1 MDITVL
7 DDIGFEP
14 DVKGLLQKLHVKPG
28 HPMAAEVERLLAEAR
43 ELARPKAMVKL
54 AAVEEKGEDWVVIEG
69 VRLES
74 RVLRVNLDQAHRVFA
89 YVATC
94 GMEMQR
100 WGEGL
105 SDMLHSYW
113 ADEIKALALSAAVRT
128 LTAHLVECYRPGR
141 TATMAPGSLTDWPI
155 QQQKPLFQ
163 ILGDPTTA
171 VGVELTD
178 SYLMIPNKSVSGL
191 RFPTE
196 EPFESCLLCP
206 RDACPGRRAPYDPD
220 LYDRKYRQ
228 PEPSGKK
235 A

>member
-1 MDITVL
+1 MEITVL
-7 DDIGFEP
+7 DDISFDP
-14 DVKGLLQKLHVKPG
+14 DFKGLLQKLHVKPG
-28 HPMAAEVERLLAEAR
+28 HPMAADAERLLNEAC
-43 ELARPKAMVKL
+43 EVARPKAMVGL

-100 WGEGL
+100 WGDGL

-113 ADEIKALALSAAVRT
+113 ADEIKAMALSAAVRT
-128 LTAHLVECYRPGR
+128 LTAHLVACYRPGR

-163 ILGDPTTA
+163 ILGNPTTA

-220 LYDRKYRQ
+220 LYERKYRQ
-228 PEPSGKK
+228 PEPDGEK

>member
-1 MDITVL
+1 METYILDEITF
-7 DDIGFEP
+7 DP
-14 DVKGLLQKLHVKPG
+14 NPKGLLNHLHVKPG
-28 HPMAAEVERLLAEAR
+28 HPTAADAERLLEEAR
-43 ELARPKAMVKL
+43 EVARPKAMYGV
-54 AAVEEKGEDWVVIEG
+54 AYIEEKGEDWVVIEG
-69 VRLES
+69 VKLES

-105 SDMLHSYW
+105 TDMLYRYW
-113 ADEIKALALSAAVRT
+113 ADEIKAMALGSAVQA
-128 LTAHLVECYRPGR
+128 LNAHLIECYRPGR

-155 QQQKPLFQ
+155 QQQRPLFK
-163 ILGDPTTA
+163 ILDDPTA
-171 VGVELTD
+171 AIGVELTD
-178 SYLMIPNKSVSGL
+178 SYLMVPNKSVSGL

-206 RDACPGRRAPYDPD
+206 RDSCPGRRAPYDPE

-228 PEPSGKK
+228 AEPE